1 MALHLSKNSITIIII
16 LLFIIFGI
24 LIFYFT
30 QTSSTFTSTTININ
44 NQQINLEIA
53 KTNSQKAKGLS
64 GRTSLCSDC
73 GMIFIFNKEGIY
85 PFWMKDTLIPLD
97 MIWLNSQ
104 GLIVSILTAQPEP
117 NTPIT
122 QLKLYQNQMPAKYV
136 IELNANRAQE
146 LNLKIGDKMELPS
159 LR

>member
-1 MALHLSKNSITIIII
+1 MAPHLSKNPIYIIII
-16 LLFIIFGI
+16 FLFIIFGL

-30 QTSSTFTSTTININ
+30 QASSTFTSTIVNIN
-44 NQQINLEIA
+44 NQKINLEIA

-64 GRTSLCSDC
+64 GRTNLCPNC

-97 MIWLNSQ
+97 LIWLNSK
-104 GLIVSILTAQPEP
+104 GLIVSILTAKPEP

-122 QLKLYQNQMPAKYV
+122 QLKLYQNQKPAKYV
-136 IELNANRAQE
+136 IELNANRARE
-146 LNLKIGDKMELPS
+146 LNLKIGDKIEIPS
-159 LR
+159 L